1 MLYWQPGTPMRV
13 IAGTAKGRRLRTP
26 RGWAVRPT
34 ADRVKEALF
43 SMLLSRFDLDGAV
56 LLDLYAGSGALGIEG
71 LSRGAAAAVFVEQD
85 RVARQ
90 ALEGN
95 LSACG
100 MTPQGRVL
108 GMAVDRAIR
117 QLAVGGERFD
127 GVLLD
132 PPYGQGLA
140 DASLEQLA
148 AGALVAPG
156 GWVAA
161 EHHVDDALA
170 ESYGRLRLTT
180 ARRYGK
186 TALALFSDSRMVEQ
200 VAAS

>member
-1 MLYWQPGTPMRV
+1 MRV

-43 SMLLSRFDLDGAV
+43 SMLLSRFDLDEAA

-71 LSRGAAAAVFVEQD
+71 LSRGAARVVFVEQD
-85 RVARQ
+85 RLARRV
-90 ALEGN
+90 LEAN
-95 LSACG
+95 LVTCG
-100 MTPQGRVL
+100 MAQRGRVIAL
-108 GMAVDRAIR
+108 PAQRAMR
-117 QLAVGGERFD
+117 QLAAAEERFD
-127 GVLLD
+127 GVLMD
-132 PPYGQGLA
+132 PPYGRGLA
-140 DASLEQLA
+140 DAALGQLA
-148 AGALVAPG
+148 AEGLVKPG

-170 ESYGRLRLTT
+170 ESYGSLRLTA

>member
-1 MLYWQPGTPMRV
+1 MRV

-26 RGWAVRPT
+26 RGRAVRPT

-43 SMLLSRFDLDGAV
+43 SMLQSRFDLEGAA
-56 LLDLYAGSGALGIEG
+56 LLDLFAGSGALGIEG
-71 LSRGAAAAVFVEQD
+71 LSRGAARVVFVEQD
-85 RVARQ
+85 GTAR
-90 ALEGN
+90 
-95 LSACG
+95 
-100 MTPQGRVL
+100 RVL
-108 GMAVDRAIR
+108 GANLVACGFAARGRILPLAARRAVIE
-117 QLAVGGERFD
+117 LAGGGERFD

-132 PPYGQGLA
+132 PPYGRGLA
-140 DASLEQLA
+140 DEALVQLTA
-148 AGALVAPG
+148 AGLIAPG

-170 ESYGRLRLTT
+170 AAYGPLRLTA

-186 TALALFSDSRMVEQ
+186 TAVALFSDSRMVEQ